1 MTITVIYG
9 ICLLVGIIYTIASF
23 LLGSLG
29 DLGGHAGDFGGG
41 HMGDMGGHPGE
52 FSHNYGVHT
61 GGHGEAQGAT
71 GTGGEVIFGPFSPMV
86 IAFFLTCFGG
96 VGLIVTK
103 AWTENPFINL
113 PVAAASG
120 FVLAWLLV
128 SLFNRVLGGMA
139 SSSEVRL
146 NTLVGTEAEVTVA
159 IPALGVGEIA
169 YIAMGSRYVTPA
181 RNEEQ
186 IPIPRYSTVRITRIV
201 GNTFFVRPA
210 MEEQLRTM
218 EDAPQPVEA
227 ATKNSDG

>member
-29 DLGGHAGDFGGG
+29 DLGGHAGDMG
-41 HMGDMGGHPGE
+41 GDMGGHPGD
-52 FSHNYGVHT
+52 FAHTYGVET
-61 GGHGEAQGAT
+61 GGYGEAQGAT
-71 GTGGEVIFGPFSPMV
+71 GAGGEMLFGPFSPLV

-96 VGLIVTK
+96 VGLILTK
-103 AWTENPFINL
+103 IPLTANPYLNL
-113 PVAAASG
+113 PIAAVSG
-120 FVLAWLLV
+120 FLLAWLLV
-128 SLFNRVLGGMA
+128 SVFNRVLGGMA

-159 IPALGVGEIA
+159 IPPLGIGEIS

-186 IPIPRYSTVRITRIV
+186 TPIPRYSTVRITRIV

-210 MEEQLRTM
+210 MEEQLRNL
-218 EDAPQPVEA
+218 EEAPQPVETA
-227 ATKNSDG
+227 AGAEKAE